1 MAGMTE
7 FRQPVAGG
15 QPDDL
20 LNQVESLAKIGHWNW
35 NSHSDSLYW
44 SDEVYRIIGTDLGT
58 LKASFKQYLNA
69 THPDDRDLLNRAMV
83 ESIKSGDRLNVIH
96 RLIRKDQ
103 SIGFIHILGQP
114 RQNKEGSTLYVIG
127 TVQDITDR
135 IRSQEEQARLA
146 SIIQSSPE
154 LIATFD
160 LEGNILFANSALL
173 KLLGRDPSLG
183 CSGLTVRQVFPES
196 KLDQL
201 LNNAVPTAFLRGVWQ
216 GTNSVRHTSRLEL
229 PVSQTVVRH
238 DALHDGNQY
247 FSTFMHDISEQLAAE
262 RLRQDAKEKAEQK
275 AAEAHLLATLLRL
288 TLDPTGV
295 DEFLTT
301 SLRTITTFYPRPDDL
316 VHAAFVLR
324 SSSNSQ
330 PAFDSILSVES
341 IRGEAAEAFP
351 TPRLQQYCNDAAH
364 SKEILFIADTNYR
377 GPDNNLYILPVPE
390 GKKVAVVLILFL
402 SEQHIEHSFERQYLL
417 QLSSTLSM
425 GILRRQYQADLIKA
439 KEEAEAA
446 NRAKSDFLAVMSH
459 EIRTPMNGIL
469 GMAQLLEGSDLDDE
483 QREFLDTIYQSGKLL
498 LSLIDDILDFSK
510 IGAGKMSLELLPC
523 DVRQICRDVVRLLSA
538 KAAQKELELML
549 DYPAECPR
557 YVLADAGRIRQVL
570 LNLVSNAIKFT
581 TTGYIQLSVC
591 LIKQD
596 AYSADLRFT
605 VQDTGI
611 GIPEDVQSS
620 LFQSFF
626 QADASTT
633 RKYGGT
639 GLGLAICKQLV
650 ELMKGEIGVT
660 SAQGAGA
667 LFWFRLRLPI
677 SNNYDP
683 NPAAEA
689 SKIRHR
695 FSGTVL
701 LVEDVPAN
709 QKISTAQLTGL
720 GLVVDI
726 AQNGQEAIEY
736 YRKSHYDLIFMD
748 CNMPVMDGYDAAASI
763 RSPQQ
768 NRPYVPII
776 ALTANSLDM
785 LDRARFKEA
794 GMDGYLSKPFNR
806 DQLIEVLDKWLNPCC
821 LEPVILNA
829 DLLSSNPA
837 TPLTITAAS
846 APAVDRQRLN
856 QLRCDMGEDFN
867 DLIEAFNESADAI
880 LHLLAKAITDQR
892 REEIE
897 RHAHSMK
904 SAAANVGAGRLSSLS
919 SELEQIARQ
928 SDLRLAGNLL
938 TSLQQEHT
946 RVRQVLSELV

>member
-1 MAGMTE
+1 
-7 FRQPVAGG
+7 
-15 QPDDL
+15 
-20 LNQVESLAKIGHWNW
+20 
-35 NSHSDSLYW
+35 
-44 SDEVYRIIGTDLGT
+44 
-58 LKASFKQYLNA
+58 
-69 THPDDRDLLNRAMV
+69 
-83 ESIKSGDRLNVIH
+83 
-96 RLIRKDQ
+96 
-103 SIGFIHILGQP
+103 
-114 RQNKEGSTLYVIG
+114 
-127 TVQDITDR
+127 
-135 IRSQEEQARLA
+135 
-146 SIIQSSPE
+146 
-154 LIATFD
+154 
-160 LEGNILFANSALL
+160 
-173 KLLGRDPSLG
+173 
-183 CSGLTVRQVFPES
+183 
-196 KLDQL
+196 
-201 LNNAVPTAFLRGVWQ
+201 
-216 GTNSVRHTSRLEL
+216 
-229 PVSQTVVRH
+229 
-238 DALHDGNQY
+238 
-247 FSTFMHDISEQLAAE
+247 
-262 RLRQDAKEKAEQK
+262 
-275 AAEAHLLATLLRL
+275 
-288 TLDPTGV
+288 
-295 DEFLTT
+295 
-301 SLRTITTFYPRPDDL
+301 
-316 VHAAFVLR
+316 
-324 SSSNSQ
+324 
-330 PAFDSILSVES
+330 
-341 IRGEAAEAFP
+341 
-351 TPRLQQYCNDAAH
+351 
-364 SKEILFIADTNYR
+364 
-377 GPDNNLYILPVPE
+377 
-390 GKKVAVVLILFL
+390 
-402 SEQHIEHSFERQYLL
+402 
-417 QLSSTLSM
+417 
-425 GILRRQYQADLIKA
+425 
-439 KEEAEAA
+439 
-446 NRAKSDFLAVMSH
+446 
-459 EIRTPMNGIL
+459 
-469 GMAQLLEGSDLDDE
+469 
-483 QREFLDTIYQSGKLL
+483 
-498 LSLIDDILDFSK
+498 
-510 IGAGKMSLELLPC
+510 
-523 DVRQICRDVVRLLSA
+523 
-538 KAAQKELELML
+538 
-549 DYPAECPR
+549 
-557 YVLADAGRIRQVL
+557 
-570 LNLVSNAIKFT
+570 
-581 TTGYIQLSVC
+581 
-591 LIKQD
+591 
-596 AYSADLRFT
+596 
-605 VQDTGI
+605 
-611 GIPEDVQSS
+611 
-620 LFQSFF
+620 
-626 QADASTT
+626 
-633 RKYGGT
+633 
-639 GLGLAICKQLV
+639 
-650 ELMKGEIGVT
+650 
-660 SAQGAGA
+660 A

-821 LEPVILNA
+821 LEPGILNA